1 MGLAYKKVNI
11 KCGIE
16 CHKQIEGKKLFCNCP
31 TIIRDDNPSFNV
43 TRYIR
48 TSAGESGRYDV
59 AALYEAKKGK
69 HFVYQGY
76 NDTTCL
82 VELDEKPP
90 QEINQHALEIALQ
103 VCLLLNCKINK
114 VVQVMRK
121 IVIDGSNTSGFQ
133 RTMLIGKDGYINVNN
148 KKIGIQGVCLEEEAS
163 QIIERTEEY
172 DVYNLS
178 RLGIPLIEIATSP
191 DINSPEECK
200 IVAEKIGMILNSIE
214 GIKRGL
220 GSIRQDINISVN
232 DNPRIEI
239 KGFQELKSIPK
250 VIENEIERQLKLLKK
265 KQKIKSE
272 VRKANPDG
280 MTEFLRPMPGSAR
293 MYPETDINL
302 IELKDTLIKS
312 IKLPEL
318 IAEKVEKLV
327 ETHKISSDYAREIIE
342 RKIGFEKFLKYKLD
356 PQFIAKVLVETPKEI
371 KSRFNVSEHITDE
384 DFREIFS
391 LVESKK
397 ITKEAVPDVLSEK
410 LIEGKIDLNKFKPVK
425 ESDIEKEIKE
435 IIKKNKGASLN
446 ALMGIVMEKFRGK
459 IDGKKVAELIK
470 KLQ

>member
-1 MGLAYKKVNI
+1 MPKNINI

-16 CHKQIEGKKLFCNCP
+16 IHKQIEGKKLFCNCLA
-31 TIIRDDNPSFNV
+31 IIRDDPPAFNV

-48 TSAGESGRYDV
+48 TSAGESGRYDL

-69 HFVYQGY
+69 HFIYQGY

-90 QEINQHALEIALQ
+90 QEINHHALEIALQ
-103 VCLLLNCKINK
+103 VCLLLNCKINN

-148 KKIGIQGVCLEEEAS
+148 KKIGIQSVCLEEEAS

-178 RLGIPLIEIATSP
+178 RLGIPLVEIATSP

-214 GIKRGL
+214 GIKRGI
-220 GSIRQDINISVN
+220 GSIRQDINISIN

-239 KGFQELKSIPK
+239 KGFQELKYIPK
-250 VIENEIERQLKLLKK
+250 VIENEIERQMKLLKQ

-280 MTEFLRPMPGSAR
+280 STEFLRPMPGSAR

-302 IELKDTLIKS
+302 IELKEDFIKS
-312 IKLPEL
+312 VKLPEL

-327 ETHKISSDYAREIIE
+327 EKYKISSDYAREIIE
-342 RKIGFEKFLKYKLD
+342 KNIGFEKFLKYKLD
-356 PQFIAKVLVETPKEI
+356 PQFIAKVLVEIPKEI

-384 DFREIFS
+384 DFKEIFA

-397 ITKEAVPDVLSEK
+397 ITKEAVPDVLVEK
-410 LIEGKIDLNKFKPVK
+410 LMEGKIDLNKFKPVK
-425 ESDIEKEIKE
+425 ESDIEKEIKG

-446 ALMGIVMEKFRGK
+446 ALMGLVMEKFRGK
-459 IDGKKVAELIK
+459 IEGKKIAELIK